1 MSSTPSTYYDSR
13 ASLQG
18 SGLSGDESTESISSH
33 QVTATAN
40 TPPTCTNNATPCM
53 ESTATA
59 CNSGANCNNS
69 STIHTP
75 ATDTPTTYILSEGA
89 HPCRPAD
96 EDVSTSVQPVTVW
109 PVNPAS
115 VVWTSGH
122 ETNAVKHPELQR
134 NTCTDTPL
142 ETPRSLS
149 QFERAVD
156 YSFSHSL
163 TSSLCIYRDVGRVD
177 FRV

>member
-1 MSSTPSTYYDSR
+1 MNQLHE
-13 ASLQG
+13 A
-18 SGLSGDESTESISSH
+18 ISSH
-33 QVTATAN
+33 QVTATAK
-40 TPPTCTNNATPCM
+40 TPTTCTNNATPCV

-59 CNSGANCNNS
+59 CSSVCNNS
-69 STIHTP
+69 SAIHTP
-75 ATDTPTTYILSEGA
+75 ATDTPTTNTLSVTGA
-89 HPCRPAD
+89 HPCHPAD
-96 EDVSTSVQPVTVW
+96 EDVSTSVQPVHL
-109 PVNPAS
+109 AS
-115 VVWTSGH
+115 VVWMSEH
-122 ETNAVKHPELQR
+122 DETNPVKHPGLQR

-142 ETPRSLS
+142 ETPRS